1 MYLIHA
7 GYYTA
12 QELLMKNLTLGTSL
26 STNKRKTSQEYV
38 QSIQSSA
45 TQDNTVSWE
54 EKQNKT
60 KQNKSVHIYEL
71 IL

>member
-26 STNKRKTSQEYV
+26 SANEGNTGQEYM
-38 QSIQSSA
+38 QGIQ
-45 TQDNTVSWE
+45 
-54 EKQNKT
+54 
-60 KQNKSVHIYEL
+60 
-71 IL
+71 